1 MTRIL
6 GPRNLGAILGETFT
20 IYGQNLL
27 RLLAIVAI
35 VEVILGILGYV
46 LTLPA
51 ISTEGK
57 IESLAPFILIGIILF
72 LGSIVAYPLM
82 QGALIHA
89 ISEQHFRRPVS
100 IGRAY
105 RFAWRRIGALIGAT
119 ILATLAV
126 LAMAVTIIG
135 IPAAIYFAVTWT
147 FIWQAALLEGFG
159 PRTALS
165 RSSAIVRQ
173 NWWRVLGIMLVVG
186 IIAGAIS
193 AVLGTLP
200 VVGSTIG
207 ATIGS
212 ILSTPVAM
220 TGATLLYYDL
230 RVRKEGYSLEA
241 LAEKLD
247 TKINSDI
254 A

>member
-6 GPRNLGAILGETFT
+6 GPRNLGAILGDTFR
-20 IYGQNLL
+20 IYGENFL

-35 VEVILGILGYV
+35 VEVILGILASV
-46 LTLPA
+46 LTLSG
-51 ISTEGK
+51 IWTEGK
-57 IESLAPFILIGIILF
+57 IESLAPFILIGVILL

-159 PRTALS
+159 PRAALS

-186 IIAGAIS
+186 IIAGAIG
-193 AVLGTLP
+193 AVLEAIP

-212 ILSTPVAM
+212 ILSTPVAI

-241 LAEKLD
+241 LAEELG

>member
-1 MTRIL
+1 MSSML
-6 GPRNLGAILGETFT
+6 GPRELGAILGETFG
-20 IYGQNLL
+20 IYGRNFL

-35 VEVILGILGYV
+35 VEVILGILGSV

-51 ISTEGK
+51 IMTGGK
-57 IESLAPFILIGIILF
+57 IESLAPAILIGIILF
-72 LGSIVAYPLM
+72 VGSIVAYPLM

-89 ISEQHFRRPVS
+89 ISEQHFRRPVG

-126 LAMAVTIIG
+126 LAMAITIIG
-135 IPAAIYFAVTWT
+135 IPAAIYFAVTWV

-159 PRTALS
+159 PRAALS
-165 RSSAIVRQ
+165 RSSALVKH
-173 NWWRVLGIMLVVG
+173 NWWRVLGIMLVVC
-186 IIAGAIS
+186 IITGVIS
-193 AVLGTLP
+193 AVLGTIP
-200 VVGSTIG
+200 IVGSV
-207 ATIGS
+207 IGS
-212 ILSTPVAM
+212 IISTPVAI

-230 RVRKEGYSLEA
+230 RVRKEGYSLEV
-241 LAEKLD
+241 LAEELR
-247 TKINSDI
+247 TKINGDI

>member
-1 MTRIL
+1 MTGML
-6 GPRNLGAILGETFT
+6 GPRNFGAILGDTFK
-20 IYGQNLL
+20 IYGENFL

-35 VEVILGILGYV
+35 VEVILGILGSV

-51 ISTEGK
+51 IWTNGK
-57 IESLAPFILIGIILF
+57 IESLPAFIVIGIILF
-72 LGSIVAYPLM
+72 VGSIVAYPLM

-105 RFAWRRIGALIGAT
+105 SFAWRRIGALIGAT
-119 ILATLAV
+119 ILATLAI
-126 LAMAVTIIG
+126 LALTVTIIG

-147 FIWQAALLEGFG
+147 FIWQAALIDGSG
-159 PRTALS
+159 PRAALA
-165 RSSAIVRQ
+165 RSSALVRQ

-186 IIAGAIS
+186 IIAGAIA
-193 AVLGTLP
+193 AVLGTIP

-207 ATIGS
+207 S
-212 ILSTPVAM
+212 ILSIPIAI

-241 LAEKLD
+241 LAEELG
-247 TKINSDI
+247 TKIDSDV